1 MIFTDKEIRGR
12 FFVIDGDARPSEEF
26 NDILLLPGISFYEVM
41 RVRGKT
47 PLFLDDH
54 LERLTASLQAG
65 GGKAGLPAEVIKNSL
80 QLLVT
85 ANGSISEGNIRLVL
99 HFPNS
104 HFEKPL
110 LFCHYTCH
118 YYPSAEEYAS
128 GVELVSIHAERPRVH
143 AKIIDPDFR
152 LKVISRISE
161 ANAFEAVLVNS
172 KGFITE
178 GSKSNIFMIRS
189 DTVLTPPVTDVLPGI
204 TRKYVLNLCH
214 LDGISAVEERI
225 RFNEAGNFDSC
236 LITGTSPGVLAVS
249 NIDQIRYNTGHP
261 LLRRLSAGYET
272 MVSEYIDKHKF
283 E

>member
-1 MIFTDKEIRGR
+1 MIFTDKEIRGD
-12 FFVIDGDARPSEEF
+12 FFVIDGNEKPSGIF
-26 NDILLLPGISFYEVM
+26 DDSLLLPGISFYEVI
-41 RVRGKT
+41 RVRDKT

-54 LERLTASLQAG
+54 LDRLTASLQAG
-65 GGKAGLPAEVIKNSL
+65 GGKAGLPAEGIKNSL
-80 QLLVT
+80 RLLVA
-85 ANGSISEGNIRLVL
+85 ANRSISEGNIRLIL
-99 HFPNS
+99 HFPHS
-104 HFEKPL
+104 RIDYPV

-118 YYPSAEEYAS
+118 YYPSAGEYSS
-128 GVELVSIHAERPRVH
+128 GVALISIHVERPRVH

-152 LKVISRISE
+152 LRVISKIRE

-178 GSKSNIFMIRS
+178 GSKSNIFMIRN
-189 DTVLTPPVTDVLPGI
+189 DMVLTPPVTDVLPGI

-214 LDGISAVEERI
+214 LDGITAVEERI
-225 RFNEAGNFDSC
+225 RFNEAGKFDSC

-272 MVSEYIDKHKF
+272 MVSEYISKHKF